1 MPVNGPVSGKLPTP
15 NATSALSLI
24 PRPAGSAPAL
34 SVAMSCYNS
43 EPYTALAI
51 ESILAQTFGDFEFLI
66 VDDGSKDG
74 TAETIMRYADRDKRI
89 RPILRENRGLVAS
102 LNQMLSLARAPWIL
116 SLIHI
121 SFVEELKKHN
131 LLMEGEVAI
140 QQEGVEQPFV
150 YRGFQMVDQ
159 EKLREIRG
167 DVLRGWNQSGLLPL
181 IFAHL
186 FSLDLIREIF
196 GRQVQAGLGPV
207 TAVTEHAESVSY
219 THLDVYKRQGFAC
232 RCRRSGGVG
241 TSGAGLWRGAGAARW
256 QFGHERWRHARCRW

>member
-1 MPVNGPVSGKLPTP
+1 MASAPQNASLPLFYNDLVPLNSRDHAGFKSRTTDKATWLVGQHAVPLTVEEFPQAGRNFPIVFSSGDQPVPLALMGLNEGVNVFVDAEGKLTENVYVPAYVRRYPFMLARLTP
-15 NATSALSLI
+15 DAQELSLCFD
-24 PRPAGSAPAL
+24 PTTDLLGPDGDGAPLFDGEQPAEATK
-34 SVAMSCYNS
+34 AMLQFCEN
-43 EPYTALAI
+43 
-51 ESILAQTFGDFEFLI
+51 FEQA
-66 VDDGSKDG
+66 G
-74 TAETIMRYADRDKRI
+74 MRTGA
-89 RPILRENRGLVAS
+89 
-102 LNQMLSLARAPWIL
+102 
-116 SLIHI
+116 
-121 SFVEELKKHN
+121 FVEELKKHN

-207 TAVTEHAESVSY
+207 PAVTEPAE
-219 THLDVYKRQGFAC
+219 
-232 RCRRSGGVG
+232 
-241 TSGAGLWRGAGAARW
+241 
-256 QFGHERWRHARCRW
+256 